1 MAQSI
6 LVNSLDFDNIKSSLK
21 THLSNTSVFKDYDFE
36 GSGLSVILDLLAYTT
51 YYQGIYNNF
60 VANEMFITTAES
72 RSAVV
77 SHAKS
82 LGYVARSQTA
92 PTATVNVTLGV
103 TAGLSTTFRS
113 GGIFTTKVGN
123 RTYRFTNIESATIDL
138 NPSGTAEHITALPI
152 KEGVIRTISS
162 VIANN
167 RDYQKVVIPDS
178 NVDTSTINVIVQS
191 SISDTTGITNVW
203 SKSTDLSSVTGG
215 SRAYFIEQDY
225 TGKYSVN
232 FGDGVIGGTLAPGNL
247 VTVSYLSTSG
257 PLTNGVGINDASRS
271 TNSFT
276 YLAGNT
282 VDVVSPAAG
291 GALPQSVESIRKIA
305 PRSYAAQNRAVT
317 SSDFE
322 AIVQNNFSG
331 FSSVLA
337 YGGEEA
343 DPPQYGRVFV
353 SLKPVSNQIVTDS
366 LKTEVEK
373 FLKQK
378 CPLAVEPV
386 VITPDL
392 LYIQVST
399 DFTFDPNS
407 TPLTEVSLSS
417 LVERLTNIYMNANTL
432 DYDTTVSKTL
442 LEQSIIDTES
452 SITSLNTTFRM
463 ERRVTPVDN
472 RTSYS
477 FDFGN
482 PIFHPHDGHQSVV
495 FSNEFTYYDE
505 TTGTNKVVRVK
516 DDGSGKLIMFQLIN
530 NVENVVLDDFG
541 DVDYEKGVV
550 TFNLAQLTF
559 AGRNSD
565 IRVNAVSANNIIRST
580 RNLVMTHDTSS
591 TPGSAAG
598 TTVVAPTATG
608 SAAPASSGGGGGGGG
623 YGGY

>member
-1 MAQSI
+1 M
-6 LVNSLDFDNIKSSLK
+6 
-21 THLSNTSVFKDYDFE
+21 
-36 GSGLSVILDLLAYTT
+36 
-51 YYQGIYNNF
+51 
-60 VANEMFITTAES
+60 
-72 RSAVV
+72 
-77 SHAKS
+77 
-82 LGYVARSQTA
+82 
-92 PTATVNVTLGV
+92 
-103 TAGLSTTFRS
+103 
-113 GGIFTTKVGN
+113 
-123 RTYRFTNIESATIDL
+123 
-138 NPSGTAEHITALPI
+138 
-152 KEGVIRTISS
+152 
-162 VIANN
+162 
-167 RDYQKVVIPDS
+167 
-178 NVDTSTINVIVQS
+178 
-191 SISDTTGITNVW
+191 
-203 SKSTDLSSVTGG
+203 
-215 SRAYFIEQDY
+215 
-225 TGKYSVN
+225 
-232 FGDGVIGGTLAPGNL
+232 
-247 VTVSYLSTSG
+247 
-257 PLTNGVGINDASRS
+257 
-271 TNSFT
+271 
-276 YLAGNT
+276 
-282 VDVVSPAAG
+282 
-291 GALPQSVESIRKIA
+291 
-305 PRSYAAQNRAVT
+305 T

-353 SLKPVSNQIVTDS
+353 SLKPVSNQIITDS

-378 CPLAVEPV
+378 CPLSVEPV

-463 ERRVTPVDN
+463 ERRVTPVNN

-495 FSNEFTYYDE
+495 FSNEFTYFDE

-516 DDGSGKLIMFQLIN
+516 DDGSGKLIMFQLVN
-530 NVENVVLDDFG
+530 NVENTILDDFG